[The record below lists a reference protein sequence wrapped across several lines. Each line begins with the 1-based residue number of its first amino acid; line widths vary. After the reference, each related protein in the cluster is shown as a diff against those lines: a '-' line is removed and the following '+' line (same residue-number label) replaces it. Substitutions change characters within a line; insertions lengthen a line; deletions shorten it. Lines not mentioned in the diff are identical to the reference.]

1 MKDTDQISRRG
12 LSLLQQVVLDAGHI
26 FREQPISDY
35 GIDAHIE
42 IKEGSK
48 PTGRLIAVQVK
59 SGSSYFSREE
69 ETGFWHSISDR
80 HRELWLN
87 HSLPVI
93 LVLCDVQ
100 TKICYYEIVTNE
112 TCVLAGGKWKVLVP
126 KSKIISPLSGSD
138 LADLASPIA
147 AASDYTIIG
156 EQDGS
161 FAQVRRIN
169 YDVLVHPGKKALSR
183 PFLGAIMRSVLKKGQ
198 SSDYHRDEISELSLS
213 DRPMD
218 VVSGYLYTR
227 SEDRASGSW
236 VCRFLWVS
244 PDLDLAFRPSI
255 SGGEP
260 DGCGLEVTWKPD
272 MSIAEFVDSQRVSK
286 AVYLKSVDRLLTL
299 LQPVRDE
306 LALLLEQQSQVPHSG
321 KIVTLVKAFNK
332 EWDTAMAPPAE
343 CYRLSVEVNSLRAMV
358 DNIKIIWERQ
368 TTVED
373 RGDLYLLRTYQ
384 DQIAELVQGITFL
397 RKDVR

>member
-26 FREQPISDY
+26 FRAQLESDF
-35 GIDAHIE
+35 GVDAHIE

-80 HRELWLN
+80 HMELWLN

-112 TCVLAGGKWKVLVP
+112 TCVLAGGKWKILVP
-126 KSKIISPLSGSD
+126 KSKIISPLSGSE

-147 AASDYTIIG
+147 APSDFTIEG
-156 EQDGS
+156 EYDES
-161 FAQVRRIN
+161 FAAGRILR
-169 YDVLVHPGKKALSR
+169 YDVLVHPGKKPLSR
-183 PFLGAIMRSVLKKGQ
+183 ALLGAIMRSVLKTGQ
-198 SSDYHRDEISELSLS
+198 SSQYFRDEMSERAFKGRSA
-213 DRPMD
+213 D
-218 VVSGYLYTR
+218 VVSGFLYTR

-244 PDLDLAFRPSI
+244 PDLDPAFRPSI
-255 SGGEP
+255 PGGEP

-272 MSIAEFVDSQRVSK
+272 MSIAEFVDGQRVSK

-306 LALLLEQQSQVPHSG
+306 LALLLEQQSQGPHSD

-332 EWDTAMAPPAE
+332 GWDTAMAPPAE
-343 CYRLSVEVNSLRAMV
+343 CYRLSVDINSLRATI
-358 DNIKIIWERQ
+358 DNIEIIWARQ
-368 TTVED
+368 TTAAD
-373 RGDLYLLRTYQ
+373 RGDLYLLGGYQ

-397 RKDVR
+397 RKDLR